1 MLFDGGWPYL
11 TRGRAI
17 LLILALIGLGYLL
30 LQTRQGPAELSSWS
44 GKGNPF
50 AASVAGGLP
59 QPALQPQGIVLQAA
73 PQTGRGEPVG
83 DADTPTGNPLGLPN
97 TVMTQGYGVGSH
109 APANIWGAVD
119 LAIDGDGDGQADP
132 QGTDG
137 TPVYATHD
145 GVVQLARNTYP
156 AGNHIWVLGTHFKTG
171 YSHLKDFAVQD
182 GQAVKRG
189 DVIGYVGSTGESSGP
204 HLDYQ
209 VWQDGVNVNPLDF
222 GALAQVR

>member
-17 LLILALIGLGYLL
+17 LLILALVGLGYLL
-30 LQTRQGPAELSSWS
+30 LQMRQGPAELSNWS
-44 GKGNPF
+44 GNGNPF
-50 AASVAGGLP
+50 AASAAGALP
-59 QPALQPQGIVLQAA
+59 QTQPQGLCSKPLHRLAA
-73 PQTGRGEPVG
+73 ASRLRY
-83 DADTPTGNPLGLPN
+83 ADTPSSNPLGLPN

-119 LAIDGDGDGQADP
+119 LAIDSNGDGQADP
-132 QGTDG
+132 QGTEG
-137 TPVYATHD
+137 MPVYATHD
-145 GVVQLARNTYP
+145 GVVQLARDTYP
-156 AGNHIWVLGTHFKTG
+156 AGNHIWLLGDHFKTG
-171 YSHLKDFAVQD
+171 YSHLKGFAVQE

-222 GALAQVR
+222 GALAAVR

>member
-1 MLFDGGWPYL
+1 MMYGGPTNSWGGQ
-11 TRGRAI
+11 RIIAI
-17 LLILALIGLGYLL
+17 LAVVGLAWFVMSSLRSDPSRVSGWGGQSLF
-30 LQTRQGPAELSSWS
+30 GPA
-44 GKGNPF
+44 K
-50 AASVAGGLP
+50 AAQQAPLPPAAGGFTG
-59 QPALQPQGIVLQAA
+59 QTVAQA
-73 PQTGRGEPVG
+73 GRGLENDDPV
-83 DADTPTGNPLGLPN
+83 PHGNPLRDVHA
-97 TVMTQGYGVGSH
+97 VMTQGYGVGSH

-137 TPVYATHD
+137 APVYATHD
-145 GVVQLARNTYP
+145 GTIQLARDTYP
-156 AGNHIWVLGTHFKTG
+156 AGNHIWVIGTHFKTG

-209 VWQDGVNVNPLDF
+209 VWEDGVNVNPLDF
-222 GALAQVR
+222 GALAQMR

>member
-17 LLILALIGLGYLL
+17 LLILALLGLGYLL
-30 LQTRQGPAELSSWS
+30 LQMRQGPVELSNWS
-44 GKGNPF
+44 GNGNPF
-50 AASVAGGLP
+50 AASAAGALP
-59 QPALQPQGIVLQAA
+59 HIQPQGLVFQAA
-73 PQTGRGEPVG
+73 PQTGRGQLIAN
-83 DADTPTGNPLGLPN
+83 ADTPSGNPLGLPN
-97 TVMTQGYGVGSH
+97 TVLTQGYGVGSH

-119 LAIDGDGDGQADP
+119 LAIDSNGDGQADP
-132 QGTDG
+132 QGTEG
-137 TPVYATHD
+137 APVYATHD
-145 GVVQLARNTYP
+145 GVVQLARDTYP
-156 AGNHIWVLGTHFKTG
+156 AGNHIWLAGDHFKTG
-171 YSHLKDFAVQD
+171 YSHLKGFAVQE

-222 GALAQVR
+222 GALDAVR